1 MSIKNHKNLQEKPDR
16 ATMFWRECSL
26 PDKNVC
32 CSAMVGLRCQEI
44 PQKVLS
50 TLTIIFITTV
60 LCRRLSDFQS
70 TCNFLK
76 EYKNRSYDK
85 TFCDIPWH
93 PRHIVALDDST
104 FHGRRANTTTEPV
117 ISTVEKHLLTFSYRF
132 LHPN

>member
-1 MSIKNHKNLQEKPDR
+1 
-16 ATMFWRECSL
+16 MFWRECSL

-50 TLTIIFITTV
+50 TLTLILKLLYYVEVFQIFRV
-60 LCRRLSDFQS
+60 C

-76 EYKNRSYDK
+76 EYENYEYDK

-117 ISTVEKHLLTFSYRF
+117 ISTVEKYFLTFSSRF